1 MKKEQ
6 QKAMDYIFTAAGIL
20 LLGLGLYFVGSSMEL
35 QGFMRVFPYV
45 CIGLGCGVFGHGMGN
60 IISDKKNRKDPA
72 REKLLEIEKADERN
86 IAITN
91 RAKAKA
97 YNLMLFVFSALMIAF
112 ALMGV
117 DIAAVLLFVAAYL
130 FVQGYA
136 IYYRCRYEKE
146 M

>member
-35 QGFMRVFPYV
+35 QGFMQVFPYV
-45 CIGLGCGVFGHGMGN
+45 CIGLGCGAFGHGMGN
-60 IISDKKNRKDPA
+60 IISRKKNRKDPA
-72 REKLLEIEKADERN
+72 REQLLDIEKTDERN

-97 YNLMLFVFSALMIAF
+97 YNLMLFVFSALMIVF

-117 DIAAVLLFVAAYL
+117 DMIAVLLFVAAYL

-136 IYYRCRYEKE
+136 IYFRCRYEKE